1 MRGAVYL
8 SDINGSLQI
17 DPRLLRLDPSVGQAP
32 SSGFASSEYARLIPS
47 GKCSLCGPTGDY
59 LEITASEATSN
70 FIVRVLDV
78 VTVKISC
85 DSWDV
90 RSRIPRPRIH
100 LLADFSSSQVLE
112 KVDGDIAAKREIT
125 SSSLKT
131 SNIKNGDG
139 TKEACLPESIVVSI
153 YREIQSLETPPVLSD
168 SLLETVTKQKRQP
181 VDCQKTITG
190 RLIFGDFKNPDTKSA
205 IQEAS
210 IEEAAESAQQRR
222 KQAMASRERNNEFN
236 TTQRIEKDATA
247 RMQRL
252 QANKRNARKSKGK

>member
-17 DPRLLRLDPSVGQAP
+17 DPRLLKLDPSVGQAP
-32 SSGFASSEYARLIPS
+32 SLGFASSEYSRLIPS
-47 GKCSLCGPTGDY
+47 GKCSLGGLTDDY

-85 DSWDV
+85 DAWDA

-100 LLADFSSSQVLE
+100 LLADSSSSHIFG
-112 KVDGDIAAKREIT
+112 KPDGDTAAKREIT

-139 TKEACLPESIVVSI
+139 TKEAGLAESTAVSI

-168 SLLETVTKQKRQP
+168 SLLELVTKQN
-181 VDCQKTITG
+181 VECQKTIVG
-190 RLIFGDFKNPDTKSA
+190 RLVFGNFRNPDTKSA
-205 IQEAS
+205 IQDAL
-210 IEEAAESAQQRR
+210 IEEAEESAQQRR

-252 QANKRNARKSKGK
+252 QANKRNARKSKGR